1 MTTAEWLAFGAT
13 ILTVFGS
20 TVLWIISRLE
30 AVEVRI
36 LARVEDSYAKQK
48 NLIRLETRFDSLEEL
63 TREIRDDVRQLVIG
77 SHYP

>member
-48 NLIRLETRFDSLEEL
+48 DLIRLVTRFDSLEGL
-63 TREIRDDVRQLVIG
+63 TREIRDDVRQLVTE

>member
-13 ILTVFGS
+13 LLTVFGS
-20 TVLWIISRLE
+20 TVLWLLSRME
-30 AVEVRI
+30 ATEAKI

-48 NLIRLETRFDSLEEL
+48 DLIRLETRFDSLEEL
-63 TREIRDDVRQLVIG
+63 TREIRDDVRQLVTE

>member
-36 LARVEDSYAKQK
+36 LAHVEDSYAKQK
-48 NLIRLETRFDSLEEL
+48 DLIRLETRFDSLEGL
-63 TREIRDDVRQLVIG
+63 TREIRDDVRQLVTE

>member
-30 AVEVRI
+30 AIEVRI